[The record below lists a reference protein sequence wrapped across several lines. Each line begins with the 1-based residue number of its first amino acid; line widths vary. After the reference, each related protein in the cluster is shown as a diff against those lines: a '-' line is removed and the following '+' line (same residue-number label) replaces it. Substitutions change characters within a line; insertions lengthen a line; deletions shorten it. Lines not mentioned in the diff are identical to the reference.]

1 MEQCRKAGKSHWYH
15 ETQSS
20 MSSQTTLPLMPEAAY
35 VNDRFLLDLAISET
49 ALVPFESWLNPA
61 RQLANILFPPT
72 VINDRLHTFS
82 AYERMSTALT
92 AAQVFGVQRLCRHY
106 AARLAP
112 LPGPDASRE
121 SNQRLAQITQYARQL
136 AGSPSVINTRAREQ
150 LAEVGLTAWDT
161 VLINQII
168 GFIGFQARV
177 SAVFQAFCRLPVR
190 ELPGLEMQRFAGAV
204 SFQNPQATWRPAASL
219 VEYPA
224 AHAKVRRQYSPSQC
238 QMLAPVLLR
247 DPSSFALL
255 ERILTSTIRTASP
268 PSLLPL
274 ITLLTSRINGSA
286 SCFNEQATQPGA
298 WHRAVVTLRLEE
310 DDIARWERQHS
321 VEPALTQAIQW
332 LTRAPDRF
340 SAVHFSPLLN
350 RGGSSEQVINMLGW
364 CSVCGW
370 LNRLKIALGETH

>member
-15 ETQSS
+15 ETQST
-20 MSSQTTLPLMPEAAY
+20 MSSQTTLSLMPEAAY
-35 VNDRFLLDLAISET
+35 VNDRFLLDLAVSET
-49 ALVPFESWLNPA
+49 VLAPFESWLKPA
-61 RQLANILFPPT
+61 RQLADILFPRT
-72 VINDRLHTFS
+72 VFNDRLHTFS

-150 LAEVGLTAWDT
+150 LAEVGLTARDT

-168 GFIGFQARV
+168 GFVGFQARV
-177 SAVFQAFCRLPVR
+177 AAIFQAFCRLPVR
-190 ELPGLEMQRFAGAV
+190 ELPGQEMQRFARAAL
-204 SFQNPQATWRPAASL
+204 FQNPQATWRPADSL
-219 VEYPA
+219 VEYPP
-224 AHAKVRRQYSPSQC
+224 AHTKVRRQYSSSQC
-238 QMLAPVLLR
+238 QKIAPVLLR

-255 ERILTSTIRTASP
+255 ERILTSTLLTASP

-286 SCFNEQATQPGA
+286 ACFNEQAAQPGE
-298 WHRAVVTLRLEE
+298 WRRAVITLRLED
-310 DDIARWERQHS
+310 DDIARWEL
-321 VEPALTQAIQW
+321 EPALTQAIQW
-332 LTRAPDRF
+332 LVRAPDRF
-340 SAVHFSPLLN
+340 SAAHFSPLLT
-350 RGGSSEQVINMLGW
+350 RVGSSEQAINMLGW
-364 CSVCGW
+364 CGVCGW
-370 LNRLKIALGETH
+370 LNRLKIALGETY